1 MLTAMVSQS
10 VSMLR
15 GLKIDSISLFKGES
29 SLLVRIV
36 VYLFLTGSPPQN
48 RSVLAVIRM
57 GK

>member
-1 MLTAMVSQS
+1 MTIIVSQS

-36 VYLFLTGSPPQN
+36 V
-48 RSVLAVIRM
+48 A
-57 GK
+57 